1 MNREQEQAL
10 LIEQATRWLVLLRS
24 GHASRD
30 DWQAF
35 MAWREQDLRHQQLCE
50 RLEHT
55 LGAFRVAQAQGV
67 RGEQLQRTLGAAGAS
82 RRRLLQGALAG
93 AGVMLCAG
101 LLADRQLPL
110 EELSADL
117 HTATGRRQR
126 VTLDDGSEL
135 VLNARS
141 AVDIDFTA
149 QRRLLRLRR
158 GEIQLRVAGDT
169 RPMLIASA
177 FGQVFSQ
184 GGRLQLRLDE
194 ERCAASALEGSL
206 ELATLTGERL
216 QLPRRQQVSF
226 DRYAFAPP
234 APLEGGEGAW
244 VDGLLEVRNQRLADV
259 LDALRPYR
267 SGVLRV
273 DPAVAG
279 LRVSGLFR
287 LDDSDQAL
295 DVLARTLPIR
305 VARRTALWVSVGP
318 A

>member
-1 MNREQEQAL
+1 MSQDEHQAL

-24 GHASRD
+24 GQASRE
-30 DWQAF
+30 DWEAF
-35 MAWREQDLRHQQLCE
+35 SAWRERDPRHQQLYE
-50 RLEHT
+50 RLEQT
-55 LGAFRVAQAQGV
+55 LGAFRLAQAQGM
-67 RGEQLQRTLGAAGAS
+67 RGEQLQRTLSAAGAS
-82 RRRLLQGALAG
+82 RRRLLRGALVG
-93 AGVMLCAG
+93 AGVMLGAG
-101 LLADRQLPL
+101 LLAQRQLPL
-110 EELSADL
+110 EELGADL
-117 HTATGRRQR
+117 HTATGRRR
-126 VTLDDGSEL
+126 RASLGDGSEL

-158 GEIQLRVAGDT
+158 GEIQLRVAADS
-169 RPMLIASA
+169 RPLLIASP
-177 FGQVFSQ
+177 FGQVLSQ
-184 GGRLQLRLDE
+184 GGQIQVRLGEQ
-194 ERCAASALEGSL
+194 RCTALALEGSL
-206 ELATLTGERL
+206 DLATLDGERL

-226 DRYAFAPP
+226 DRYAFARPT
-234 APLEGGEGAW
+234 LLLGGEDAW
-244 VDGLLEVRNQRLADV
+244 VDGLLEVRNQRLAEV

-295 DVLARTLPIR
+295 DTLARTLPIR
-305 VARRTALWVSVGP
+305 VARRTDLWVSVGP

>member
-1 MNREQEQAL
+1 MTREQEQTL

-24 GHASRD
+24 GQASRE

-35 MAWREQDLRHQQLCE
+35 VAWRERDQRHQQLCDQ
-50 RLEHT
+50 LEQT
-55 LGAFRVAQAQGV
+55 LGAFRVAKAQGV
-67 RGEQLQRTLGAAGAS
+67 RGEQLQRTLSAAGAS
-82 RRRLLQGALAG
+82 RRRLLYGALVG

-101 LLADRQLPL
+101 LLADRQVPL
-110 EELSADL
+110 EELGADL

-141 AVDIDFTA
+141 AVDVDFTP
-149 QRRLLRLRR
+149 QRRLVRLRR
-158 GEIQLRVAGDT
+158 GEIQLHVAGDT
-169 RPMLIASA
+169 RPMLIASP
-177 FGQVFSQ
+177 FGQVFSR
-184 GGRLQLRLDE
+184 GGRLQLRQGE
-194 ERCAASALEGSL
+194 ERCTASALEGAL
-206 ELATLTGERL
+206 ELATLAGERL

-226 DRYAFAPP
+226 DRYAFALP
-234 APLEGGEGAW
+234 APLLGGEGAW
-244 VDGLLEVRNQRLADV
+244 VDGLLEVRNQCLADV

-305 VARRTALWVSVGP
+305 VARRTDLWVSVGP

>member
-1 MNREQEQAL
+1 MSHEQQQQ

-24 GHASRD
+24 GHASSD

-35 MAWREQDLRHQQLCE
+35 RAWRERDPRHQQLCE
-50 RLEHT
+50 QLEHT

-67 RGEQLQRTLGAAGAS
+67 RGEQLQRTLNAAGAS
-82 RRRLLQGALAG
+82 RRRLLHGALAG

-110 EELSADL
+110 EELTADL

-141 AVDIDFTA
+141 AVDIDFTP

-158 GEIQLRVAGDT
+158 GEIQLRVAADA
-169 RPMLIASA
+169 RPMLIASP
-177 FGQVFSQ
+177 FGQVLSQ
-184 GGRLQLRLDE
+184 GGRLQVRLGA
-194 ERCAASALEGSL
+194 ERCAATALEGAL
-206 ELATLTGERL
+206 ELATLAGERL
-216 QLPRRQQVSF
+216 QLPRCQQVDF
-226 DRYAFAPP
+226 DRYAFTAP
-234 APLEGGEGAW
+234 APLQGGEGAW
-244 VDGLLEVRNQRLADV
+244 VNGLLEVRNQRLADV

-273 DPAVAG
+273 DPTVAG

-295 DVLARTLPIR
+295 DALARTLPIR
-305 VARRTALWVSVGP
+305 VARRTDLWVNVGP